1 MKKLATLFTIVS
13 MILVF
18 TLQPAFAQSNVIT
31 VDIEELPDG
40 SRFVT
45 VIEDVP
51 TPGIQPFDRKTET
64 KSKTIYYENSAGKS
78 MWYIRVTGTFTY
90 GDGTARCT
98 SVTPSA
104 ASLDSNWKVSNI
116 TGGKSGNKATATATG
131 THYENG
137 IARETKT
144 KTVTLTCGPTGM
156 FY

>member
-51 TPGIQPFDRKTET
+51 TPGIQPFSKETATKT
-64 KSKTIYYENSAGKS
+64 KTVYYENASGKK
-78 MWYIRVTGTFTY
+78 MWYVSVTGTFTY

-131 THYENG
+131 KRYETN
-137 IARETKT
+137 IVVETAT

>member
-1 MKKLATLFTIVS
+1 MKKFTTLFTIIS
-13 MILVF
+13 MILLF

-51 TPGIQPFDRKTET
+51 TPGIQPF
-64 KSKTIYYENSAGKS
+64 SK
-78 MWYIRVTGTFTY
+78 
-90 GDGTARCT
+90 GTAKCT
-98 SVTPSA
+98 ASTPSA

-131 THYENG
+131 TRYLNG
-137 IARETKT
+137 IAKESITR
-144 KTVTLTCGPTGM
+144 TVTLTCGPTGM

>member
-51 TPGIQPFDRKTET
+51 TPGIQPFDRK
-64 KSKTIYYENSAGKS
+64 N
-78 MWYIRVTGTFTY
+78 R
-90 GDGTARCT
+90 
-98 SVTPSA
+98 
-104 ASLDSNWKVSNI
+104 NKV
-116 TGGKSGNKATATATG
+116 
-131 THYENG
+131 
-137 IARETKT
+137 
-144 KTVTLTCGPTGM
+144 
-156 FY
+156 

>member
-1 MKKLATLFTIVS
+1 MKKFTTFFTIIS

-18 TLQPAFAQSNVIT
+18 TLQPAFAQSNVIS

-40 SRFVT
+40 SRFIT
-45 VIEDVP
+45 VIEDVH
-51 TPGIQPFDRKTET
+51 TPGIQPFDRTTET
-64 KSKTIYYENSAGKS
+64 KSKTVYYENSAGKS
-78 MWYIRVTGTFTY
+78 VWYVRVTGTFTY

-98 SVTPSA
+98 SATPSA
-104 ASLDSNWKVSNI
+104 ASLDSNWKVSDI

-131 THYENG
+131 KRYNG
-137 IARETKT
+137 NIVVETVT

>member
-1 MKKLATLFTIVS
+1 MKKFTTLFTIIS

-51 TPGIQPFDRKTET
+51 TPGIQPFSKETATKT
-64 KSKTIYYENSAGKS
+64 KTVYYESESGKKL
-78 MWYIRVTGTFTY
+78 WYVSVTGTFLY
-90 GDGTARCT
+90 GDGTAKCT
-98 SVTPSA
+98 ASTPSA

-131 THYENG
+131 TRYLNG
-137 IARETKT
+137 IAKESITR
-144 KTVTLTCGPTGM
+144 TVTLTCGPTGM

>member
-1 MKKLATLFTIVS
+1 MKKFTTLLAIIS
-13 MILVF
+13 MILVL
-18 TLQPAFAQSNVIT
+18 TLQPAFAQSNVIS

-45 VIEDVP
+45 VIENVP
-51 TPGIQPFDRKTET
+51 TPGIQPFDRTTET
-64 KSKTIYYENSAGKS
+64 KSKTVYYENSAGKS
-78 MWYIRVTGTFTY
+78 VWYVRVTGTFTY
-90 GDGTARCT
+90 GDGTARCI
-98 SVTPSA
+98 SATPSA

-131 THYENG
+131 THYQNG
-137 IARETKT
+137 TARESIT